1 MTIDI
6 LTHEKLLFHPTNPDS
21 QAINLIYAFPN
32 TYAVGIT
39 SLGYQSI
46 WANFAQRSN
55 VRVCR
60 YFTDLHEP
68 LPRSIDL
75 VGFSFSWE
83 LDYGNIL
90 HTLEKLAIPYHA
102 SERTPDHPLVF
113 AGGVVVTANP
123 EPFSDWFDFI
133 LLGDGEDLI
142 GAMLDTFQA
151 VRGADRATQLKT
163 LACVAGIYV
172 PSLYEV
178 QYGAEKIT
186 AITPIDSSIPAQV
199 KKQTYRGK
207 NLSHSTVVTPHSAWE
222 NIFMVEVVRS
232 CPEMCR
238 FCLAS
243 YLTLPFRTTDLDTG
257 LIPAID
263 RGLQYTDRLGLLGA
277 SITQHPQF
285 PELLERLDRP
295 AYDHIRLSLA
305 SVRTNTLTPQLAQ
318 ILAKHDSRS
327 VTVAVESGSERLRQI
342 INKKLTNGEI
352 LTASANA
359 QAGGLQALKFYG
371 MVGVPHELDTDI
383 EATIV
388 MLQQVKKTAPKLRLA
403 FGCSTF
409 VPKAH
414 TPWQWHPVNPKAEK
428 KLQYLQK
435 KLTPLGIE
443 FRPEHYRD
451 SVLQALISRGDR
463 RINQVLFLAYTYA
476 KAESATE
483 PSLGMVKRAFK
494 ELKGK
499 LPPLDY
505 YVHALWDTDTILPW
519 QHLQTEIQP
528 ATLEKHLA
536 HSRALHQSD

>member
-1 MTIDI
+1 MGVDV
-6 LTHEKLLFHPTNPDS
+6 LKDEKLLFEFAHPES
-21 QAINLIYAFPN
+21 QAIDLIYAFPN
-32 TYAVGIT
+32 TYSVGIT
-39 SLGYQSI
+39 SLGYQTI
-46 WANFAQRSN
+46 WANFAQRTN

-75 VGFSFSWE
+75 LGFSFSWE

-90 HTLEKLAIPYHA
+90 HTLENLAIPYNA
-102 SERTPDHPLVF
+102 PERNSAHPLVF
-113 AGGVVVTANP
+113 GGGVVLTANP
-123 EPFSDWFDFI
+123 EPFSDWFDFM

-142 GAMLDTFQA
+142 GKMLDTWQA
-151 VRGADRATQLKT
+151 VRHADRATQLRA
-163 LACVAGIYV
+163 LATVEGIYV
-172 PSLYEV
+172 PSLYAVAYE
-178 QYGAEKIT
+178 GPKIL
-186 AITPIDSSIPAQV
+186 AITPQDSSIPPQV

-207 NLSHSTVVTPHSAWE
+207 NLSHSTVVTPHSAWS

-243 YLTLPFRTTDLDTG
+243 YLTLPFRTADIDSG
-257 LIPAID
+257 LIPTID
-263 RGLQYTDRLGLLGA
+263 KGLQYTDRLGLLGA

-285 PELLERLDRP
+285 PELLEYLDRP

-305 SVRTNTLTPQLAQ
+305 SVRTNTLTPQLAH

-342 INKKLTNGEI
+342 INKKLTTAEI
-352 LTASANA
+352 MTASANA
-359 QAGGLQALKFYG
+359 QAGGLQSLKFYG

-383 EATIV
+383 EETV
-388 MLQQVKKTAPKLRLA
+388 LMLKQVKKTAPKLRLT

-414 TPWQWHPVNPKAEK
+414 TPWQWHPVNPQAEK
-428 KLQYLQK
+428 KLQHLQK
-435 KLTPLGIE
+435 KLAGLGIE
-443 FRPEHYRD
+443 FRPENYRD
-451 SVLQALISRGDR
+451 SVFQALISRGDR
-463 RINQVLFLAYTYA
+463 RLNRALFLAYTYA
-476 KAESATE
+476 QTEGNTE

-494 ELKGK
+494 ELKGQV
-499 LPPLDY
+499 PPLDY
-505 YVHALWDTDTILPW
+505 YVHQMWDTDTILPW

-528 ATLEKHLA
+528 AILERHLA
-536 HSRALHQSD
+536 HSKDLSP